1 MNEIEVMSELAIDG
15 RPMGII
21 NSTAVS
27 TGEIAQSS
35 QVRDVVRE
43 ISRWVDET
51 RGRGQAQASMFR
63 RDRFVP
69 ANNPYALM
77 RAAKD
82 ATDADDI
89 VSGVLESTSALA
101 FPGCKWEGD
110 NADEADIFNQINAD
124 LNMDAFLRNAYRD
137 WFRYDQFVA
146 AKLWGYGEY
155 TVRGKTK
162 NGNKRKKTYK
172 VWAPQRLVI
181 LDSMLTVPIGR
192 GPLREDRLAWAGSE
206 AEIVHYQDV
215 FEGDTIDP
223 LMTLFFQGT
232 YTPTEVEVRDMVAWG
247 VDPQQLLVMNP
258 DYVFRHTGDRADHE
272 LFPQTKL
279 KSVFSLLD
287 LKQQL
292 MASDRATLI
301 GAANYILLIRKGSD
315 AAPAKPEEIRN
326 LQEKYNFLAKLPV
339 IISDHRL
346 DIEIIAP
353 KLDFVLKE
361 SSYETIDRRILA
373 RLLGA
378 LSVGGGGAADGAGAS
393 SMIGGMISKVMEN
406 RRHMLKRTLEREI
419 ARAVVNH
426 PKNAG
431 IFEQAPSLVYTPRN
445 VSIDTDQAYASALLA
460 LRTQREVSRETILE
474 YLGLDQATEAQRMEL
489 EDEIYDDI
497 FKTAIPFAA
506 PGSQPNLPDQQGDG
520 SDGKD
525 GTGEA
530 DSTSTPNGTPE
541 SPTVSGRRGGRPK
554 GGGEPSK
561 SPAATAKPKTRNGN
575 SSTKGQ

>member
-1 MNEIEVMSELAIDG
+1 MSSEIEVVADLDMAG
-15 RPMGII
+15 RPAQVLNM
-21 NSTAVS
+21 APVS
-27 TGEIAQSS
+27 TGDLARDPQIREIAAAMG
-35 QVRDVVRE
+35 
-43 ISRWVDET
+43 RWVDNA
-51 RGRGQAQASMFR
+51 RGRGMQSNMFR
-63 RDRFVP
+63 RDRYLP
-69 ANNPYALM
+69 PDNPYDQMKAG
-77 RAAKD
+77 RD
-82 ATDADDI
+82 AVENDDIVAGVAEVTEAIAFPGLKWEADDADD
-89 VSGVLESTSALA
+89 
-101 FPGCKWEGD
+101 
-110 NADEADIFNQINAD
+110 ADVFNQLSAD
-124 LNMDAFLRNAYRD
+124 LNLDGAVRAMWRD
-137 WFRYDQFVA
+137 EFRYEQFVC
-146 AKLWGYGEY
+146 AKLWGPVSY
-155 TVRGKTK
+155 TVRGRTK
-162 NGNKRKKTYK
+162 SGNKRKKT
-172 VWAPQRLVI
+172 VTFWAPKRLVT
-181 LDSMLTVPIGR
+181 LDSLKCVPIGW
-192 GPLREDRLAWAGSE
+192 GPLREDEMAWQATNSEIGSFDATITGE
-206 AEIVHYQDV
+206 K
-215 FEGDTIDP
+215 IDP
-223 LMTLFFQGT
+223 LMTSFF
-232 YTPTEVEVRDMVAWG
+232 TEEYAPGEDEKAMLTNLG
-247 VDPQQLLVMNP
+247 VDTTTLLKMNP
-258 DYVFRHTGDRADHE
+258 DWVFRHTGTRADHE
-272 LFPQTKL
+272 LFASSRL
-279 KSVFSLLD
+279 KSVFALLD
-287 LKQQL
+287 MKQQL
-292 MASDRATLI
+292 MQSDRASLV

-346 DIEIIAP
+346 DIDIIAP

>member
-51 RGRGQAQASMFR
+51 RGRGQAQSSMFR

-77 RAAKD
+77 KAAKD
-82 ATDADDI
+82 AVDTDDI

-162 NGNKRKKTYK
+162 NGNKRKKTYR

-247 VDPQQLLVMNP
+247 VDPQQLLVMNS

-301 GAANYILLIRKGSD
+301 GAANYILLIRQGTD
-315 AAPAKPEEIRN
+315 VKPGTPDEIAN
-326 LQEKYNFLAKLPV
+326 LKQNYNFLAKLPV

-346 DIEIIAP
+346 QIDIVAP
-353 KLDFVLKE
+353 KMDFVLNQAH
-361 SSYETIDRRILA
+361 YETLDHRILA
-373 RLLGA
+373 RLIGAMSVGANREPTGRNTTGA
-378 LSVGGGGAADGAGAS
+378 LVERVVA
-393 SMIGGMISKVMEN
+393 N
-406 RRHMLKRTLEREI
+406 RRHMIARTIEREI
-419 ARAVVNH
+419 GHAVVNH

-431 IFEQAPSLVYTPRN
+431 IFQDEAPSLVYTPRN
-445 VSIDTDQAYASALLA
+445 VSIETDQAYLAALLA
-460 LRTQREVSRETILE
+460 LRTQREVSRETTLE
-474 YLGLDQATEAQRMEL
+474 YLGLDEGAEAQRVQVEA
-489 EDEIYDDI
+489 EQYDDI
-497 FKTAIPFAA
+497 FKTVVPFSATGNGDANAA
-506 PGSQPNLPDQQGDG
+506 KPTDPNAPDAPAPAA
-520 SDGKD
+520 
-525 GTGEA
+525 EA
-530 DSTSTPNGTPE
+530 PA
-541 SPTVSGRRGGRPK
+541 VSGKRGGRPA
-554 GGGEPSK
+554 GGGTSPQ
-561 SPAATAKPKTRNGN
+561 SPAAQSKPKTANGN
-575 SSTKGQ
+575 PSTRSN